1 MCKSYLAMA
10 ALIRV
15 KLQDSE
21 LYSRGYKNI
30 SEKRL
35 VLPEVGLGLPEVGFT
50 WGGVGFTDGDSQTH
64 EETTANNQNVGLHG

>member
-50 WGGVGFTDGDSQTH
+50 RGGVWFYLGWDW
-64 EETTANNQNVGLHG
+64 L